1 MVSNHTETPT
11 FSAAEKVTWVRA
23 TRTEVAINM
32 DRDRQWMLH
41 PGVQDSRCSVICR
54 ALGFF
59 IFFSSWTLVCLVHHN
74 NHITLDAPKI
84 SCWIC
89 VNLWALVM
97 YDPPSTSRVEW
108 DKGKK
113 GVHNFQHKGERWII
127 FELFPL
133 CYLCCTCLCLWLR
146 KWSKGPLTT
155 IHPPSFS
162 SSTEAQFQKVVYL
175 AKSSEKQ

>member
-1 MVSNHTETPT
+1 MCSVQFLAGPVPIHGVQIGQSNHTETPT

-84 SCWIC
+84 SYQIC
-89 VNLWALVM
+89 ANLRALVM

-108 DKGKK
+108 DEGKT
-113 GVHNFQHKGERWII
+113 V
-127 FELFPL
+127 L
-133 CYLCCTCLCLWLR
+133 CR
-146 KWSKGPLTT
+146 KKCASSCRRGSNLS
-155 IHPPSFS
+155 HRFS
-162 SSTEAQFQKVVYL
+162 AQNSTQLSA
-175 AKSSEKQ
+175 